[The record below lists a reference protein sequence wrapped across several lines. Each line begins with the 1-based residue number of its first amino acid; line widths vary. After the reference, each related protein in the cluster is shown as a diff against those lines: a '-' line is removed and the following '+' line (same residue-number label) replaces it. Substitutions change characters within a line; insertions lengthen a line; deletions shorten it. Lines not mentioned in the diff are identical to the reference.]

1 MYGRES
7 TSYSNTCFLPD
18 DDSELYRQLEVTN
31 GNTNT
36 GNVAGVR
43 LHAFIPSNTRLERPG
58 PQGYRALYKIAREA
72 MDPGRH
78 HLEASVLMGVN

>member
-1 MYGRES
+1 M
-7 TSYSNTCFLPD
+7 
-18 DDSELYRQLEVTN
+18 N

-43 LHAFIPSNTRLERPG
+43 LHASIPSNTRLEHPG
-58 PQGYRALYKIAREA
+58 PQGYRALYKIDREA
-72 MDPGRH
+72 MDPCRH

>member
-1 MYGRES
+1 MCGRES

-31 GNTNT
+31 GNTNA

-43 LHAFIPSNTRLERPG
+43 LHALIPSNTRLERPG
-58 PQGYRALYKIAREA
+58 PQGYRALYKIAGEA

-78 HLEASVLMGVN
+78 HPEASVLMGVN

>member
-1 MYGRES
+1 MCGRES
-7 TSYSNTCFLPD
+7 TCFLPD

-78 HLEASVLMGVN
+78 HPEASVLMGVN

>member
-1 MYGRES
+1 MCGRES

-18 DDSELYRQLEVTN
+18 DDSEIYRQLEVTN

-78 HLEASVLMGVN
+78 HPEASVLMGVN